1 MTAIF
6 LIISKLFSYLFEGIK
21 FLFVGI
27 IDGISSIIIIVV
39 NLVKSLFRKEK
50 TKKKGGVNDNKK
62 NK

>member
-39 NLVKSLFRKEK
+39 NLVKSLFRKDK

>member
-27 IDGISSIIIIVV
+27 MDGISSIIIIVV
-39 NLVKSLFRKEK
+39 NLVKSLFRKDK